1 LGIDTSYIEWD
12 EVVEDFLLL
21 ERGDVMEKVEGKKV

>member
-12 EVVEDFLLL
+12 EVVEDLLL
-21 ERGDVMEKVEGKKV
+21 PERGDVMNKVEGKKV